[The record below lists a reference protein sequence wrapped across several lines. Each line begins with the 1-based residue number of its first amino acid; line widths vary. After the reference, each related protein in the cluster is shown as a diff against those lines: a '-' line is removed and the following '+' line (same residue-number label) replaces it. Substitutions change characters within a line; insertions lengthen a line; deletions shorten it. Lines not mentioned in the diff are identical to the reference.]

1 LRDRLRTPRLLVAFG
16 GLQFVLFPIPV
27 IILFWTDQIGLSLT
41 DIMMLQAIFGV
52 ASVLFEFPSG
62 YLADRVGYRTA
73 LLTGA
78 MLWAAGWTLYAVAMT
93 FT

>member
-41 DIMMLQAIFGV
+41 EIMMLQVIFGV
-52 ASVLFEFPSG
+52 AVVS
-62 YLADRVGYRTA
+62 
-73 LLTGA
+73 
-78 MLWAAGWTLYAVAMT
+78 AVASLGALSAFRRAHTGDVMIRGGAY
-93 FT
+93 